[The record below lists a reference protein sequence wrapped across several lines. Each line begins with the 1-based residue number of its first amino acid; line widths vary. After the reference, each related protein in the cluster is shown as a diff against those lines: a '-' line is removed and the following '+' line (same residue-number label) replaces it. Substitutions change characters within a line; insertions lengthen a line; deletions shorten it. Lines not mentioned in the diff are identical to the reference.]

1 MSSALDGLRV
11 IDLSTHLSGPYCSML
26 LGDLGADVIK
36 IERPEGDDMRQVP
49 PFVNGESAPFMLF
62 NRNKRG
68 VVLDLK
74 TAAGREACLDLAA
87 TADVFLENFRPGVAQ
102 RLGLEYA
109 TLAHRNPRLVYCSIS
124 GFGQTGP
131 YRDRG
136 GFDLIAQAMS
146 GLMSITGEETGQPLR
161 IPVPISDLCAGMFA
175 AFAILAA
182 LQARERTGLGQHID
196 HSLFEA
202 AVSLGVYE
210 AAGYLATGEVPTRLG
225 PAHRGSAPYQA
236 FRTRDG
242 WLALGAASQG
252 LWERLCQVLGDESL
266 AADPRFATNARRVQH
281 RRELA
286 ELLQARFEREPTEH
300 WLKALEAAGIPAGPV
315 LSYDQVF
322 AHPQTRA
329 RDMVVEVDHPRAGR
343 VRLLGIPFKLSA
355 TPGRVRRPA
364 PLLGQHTAEVLA
376 ELRPPGRADP

>member
-1 MSSALDGLRV
+1 MNTALDGLRV

-26 LGDLGADVIK
+26 LADLGADVIK

-62 NRNKRG
+62 NRNKRS

-74 TAAGREACLDLAA
+74 TEAGHRACVALVA
-87 TADVFLENFRPGVAQ
+87 TADVFLENFRPGVAE
-102 RLGLEYA
+102 RLGLDYPR
-109 TLAHRNPRLVYCSIS
+109 LARANERLVYCSIS

-146 GLMSITGEETGQPLR
+146 GLMSITGEETGPPLR

-182 LQARERTGLGQHID
+182 LRARERTGVGQRID

-202 AVSLGVYE
+202 AISLGVYE
-210 AAGYLATGEVPTRLG
+210 AAGYLATGEVPPRLG

-236 FRTRDG
+236 FRTKDG

-252 LWERLCQVLGDESL
+252 LWERLCEVLGDRTL
-266 AADPRFATNARRVQH
+266 ATDPRFTTNARRVEH
-281 RRELA
+281 WRELA

-300 WLKALEAAGIPAGPV
+300 WLRVLDAAGIPVGPV
-315 LSYDQVF
+315 LTYDQVLT
-322 AHPQTRA
+322 HPQTRA
-329 RDMVVEVDHPRAGR
+329 RDMVVEVEHPRAGT
-343 VRLLGIPFKLSA
+343 VRLLGIPVKLSA
-355 TPGRVRRPA
+355 TPGTIRRPA
-364 PLLGQHTAEVLA
+364 PLLGQHTAEVLGQ
-376 ELRPPGRADP
+376 LGLPGPDHR

>member
-1 MSSALDGLRV
+1 MNPPLDGLRV

-26 LGDLGADVIK
+26 LADLGADVIK
-36 IERPEGDDMRQVP
+36 VERPEGDDMRQVP

-62 NRNKRG
+62 NRNKRS

-74 TAAGREACLDLAA
+74 TAVGRQACLALAA
-87 TADVFLENFRPGVAQ
+87 RADVFLENFRPGVAE
-102 RLGLEYA
+102 RLGLDYG
-109 TLAHRNPRLVYCSIS
+109 TLARANPRLVYCSIS

-175 AFAILAA
+175 AFAVLAA
-182 LQARERTGLGQHID
+182 LQARHRTGVGQWID

-210 AAGYLATGEVPTRLG
+210 AAGYLTTGEIPPRLG

-236 FRTRDG
+236 FRTKDG
-242 WLALGAASQG
+242 WVALGAASQG
-252 LWERLCQVLGDESL
+252 LWERLCEVLGEPTL
-266 AADPRFATNARRVQH
+266 ATDPRFTTNARRVEH
-281 RRELA
+281 WRELA
-286 ELLQARFEREPTEH
+286 ELLQARFELEPTGH
-300 WLKALEAAGIPAGPV
+300 WVKALEAAGIPVGPV
-315 LSYDQVF
+315 LTYDQVF

-329 RDMVVEVDHPRAGR
+329 RDLVVEVEHPRAGT
-343 VRLLGIPFKLSA
+343 VRLLGIPVKLSA
-355 TPGRVRRPA
+355 TPGCIRRPA

-376 ELRPPGRADP
+376 ELSPPGSDRS

>member
-1 MSSALDGLRV
+1 MNPPLEGLRV
-11 IDLSTHLSGPYCSML
+11 VDLSTHLSGPYCSML
-26 LGDLGADVIK
+26 LADLGADVVK
-36 IERPEGDDMRQVP
+36 IERPEGDEMRQVP

-62 NRNKRG
+62 NRNKRS

-74 TAAGREACLDLAA
+74 TAAGRQACLGLAA
-87 TADVFLENFRPGVAQ
+87 RADVFLENFRPGVAE
-102 RLGLEYA
+102 RLGLDYA
-109 TLAHRNPRLVYCSIS
+109 TLARTNSRLVYCSIS

-131 YRDRG
+131 WRDRG

-175 AFAILAA
+175 AFAVLAA
-182 LQARERTGLGQHID
+182 LQARHRTGLGQRID

-210 AAGYLATGEVPTRLG
+210 AAGYLATGEIPPRLG

-236 FRTRDG
+236 FRTKDG
-242 WLALGAASQG
+242 WVALGAASQG
-252 LWERLCQVLGDESL
+252 LWERLCEVLGEPTL
-266 AADPRFATNARRVQH
+266 ATDPRFATNARRVEHWRQ
-281 RRELA
+281 LA

-300 WLKALEAAGIPAGPV
+300 WLRTLEAAGIPVGPV
-315 LSYDQVF
+315 LTYDQVF

-329 RDMVVEVDHPRAGR
+329 RDMIVEVEHPRAGSVR
-343 VRLLGIPFKLSA
+343 VLGIPVKFSA
-355 TPGRVRRPA
+355 TPGLIRRPA

-376 ELRPPGRADP
+376 DLSSSGGDGR